1 VIFDAI
7 AHHLDD
13 TWGPRALR
21 GWCEGI
27 GLRLSAPNALAAHA
41 EDAAKVGPVALIPKL
56 LSAKPPSATVAMAA
70 CREARCKTLF
80 CQYLVGTADARGKLM
95 VSRRIRSA
103 AEADLP
109 PSPTRASVPADDA
122 GWQAVTA
129 RGKKAKTVQ
138 GAGPSAPVPKPR
150 PSLSFSGLSPAATMR
165 GMAIAPSADAGEGG
179 TSDGE
184 GRVDLT

>member
-1 VIFDAI
+1 MHMYMHMHMQVFRARADSDNVIFDAI

-56 LSAKPPSATVAMAA
+56 LSAKPPSATVVTAA
-70 CREARCKTLF
+70 CREARCNTLF

-109 PSPTRASVPADDA
+109 PSPSRASVRPRAATDTGRLPQPLRRGVVPSLPTRASPM
-122 GWQAVTA
+122 
-129 RGKKAKTVQ
+129 
-138 GAGPSAPVPKPR
+138 
-150 PSLSFSGLSPAATMR
+150 LYCATGSR
-165 GMAIAPSADAGEGG
+165 
-179 TSDGE
+179 
-184 GRVDLT
+184 